1 MRDAVCV
8 GMADYR
14 IVHTPQ
20 RIRTLGLGSCM
31 GVVLYDE
38 ITKICGMAH
47 IMLPDS
53 RQISRNSNRRK
64 FADTCIS
71 DMYHDLLLELVD
83 SRKLVA
89 KIAGGAKMLS
99 AGLKNEFL
107 NIGAQNYVAVIKKL
121 AEFHIPVIAEDVGET
136 FSRTIEFN
144 PETGLLLVKAVGI
157 DKYFI

>member
-20 RIRTLGLGSCM
+20 LIRTLGLGSCV
-31 GVVLYDE
+31 GIVLYDE

-53 RQISRNSNRRK
+53 RQVSRNSNRRK

-71 DMYHDLLLELVD
+71 DMYHELLSESAD
-83 SRKLVA
+83 PPKLVA
-89 KIAGGAKMLS
+89 KIAGGAKMLFVES
-99 AGLKNEFL
+99 TNEFL

-121 AEFHIPVIAEDVGET
+121 AEFRIPVIAEDVGEM

-144 PETGLLLVKAVGI
+144 PETGLLLVRPAGQDEYYI
-157 DKYFI
+157 